1 MPSAAVR
8 SRTALGIVLVL
19 LSAVGLAAQNILL
32 RLFFATSQLFGQVTF
47 GGWVTPLFS
56 NVVLLLAL
64 RMATMAILL
73 ACVAP
78 GIYPKTFVALRTL
91 PQDRTRLRFVLG
103 CGLCLFVGLTLLY
116 LALSQVATGIA
127 IATFFVYPAIT
138 VLLAWQY
145 LQQPPRPDQLVVMP
159 AIALGV
165 VLTTV
170 GSIPSPGANPVLG
183 GLCALGAGLCFGFYG
198 IFAQSCLQPR
208 PPAVALHPIP
218 FSLLVF
224 SLVALL
230 AGGAAWLGQPIA
242 IESTAWPAIA
252 AVTLVGAVLNL
263 IAYVLNNFGIHY
275 IGASLTALLS
285 ASTPV
290 LTTLFAWWS
299 LQESLQRQQL
309 LGVLLVTLGV
319 AALSL
324 RASQAEQP

>member
-1 MPSAAVR
+1 MSPAAAR

-19 LSAVGLAAQNILL
+19 LSAVGLAVQNILL
-32 RLFFATSQLFGQVTF
+32 RLFFSTSQLFGLVTF
-47 GGWVTPLFS
+47 GGWVTPLLS

-64 RMATMAILL
+64 RMAAMAGLL

-78 GIYPKTFVALRTL
+78 WFYPKTFVALKTL
-91 PQDRTRLRFVLG
+91 PQDRPRLGYALG

-138 VLLAWQY
+138 VLLAWRY
-145 LQQPPRPDQLVVMP
+145 LQQRPRRDQLLWMP

-170 GSIPSPGANPVLG
+170 GATPSPGANPLLG
-183 GLCALGAGLCFGFYG
+183 GLCALGAGLCFGLYG
-198 IFAQSCLQPR
+198 VFAQCCLQPR

-230 AGGAAWLGQPIA
+230 AGGTAWLGQPIA
-242 IESTAWPAIA
+242 IEPATWPAIA
-252 AVTLVGAVLNL
+252 AVTLLGAVLNL
-263 IAYVLNNFGIHY
+263 IAYVLNNFGIRY

-299 LQESLQRQQL
+299 LQESLQQQQL
-309 LGVLLVTLGV
+309 LGIALVTVGV
-319 AALSL
+319 ATLSL
-324 RASQAEQP
+324 RAGQAD